1 LYFDQNTVYDAFS
14 AFIAVKNAELQS
26 LRNTVGLT
34 SNDLFDAVHQM
45 MQGQVSTWTEEQV
58 EEKLDEL
65 CIEFRTVAVL
75 NEAMNLQRKS
85 IKNLSDDIANA
96 FAHMKVPGSVVEKL
110 NYPWVS
116 TLKAMRVISVTQWA
130 KIDRADRESYT
141 ELFRQDAKKVWGFVT
156 SQKPLLEEYMEEHGH
171 NCSNEELDSIYSA
184 LKTAAYDSLPADF
197 DAKIEIQLQNVAYT
211 RNKTRIQ
218 ELWVE
223 QSGFN
228 TVAEWCGNFA
238 VPIQWVVKDDAM
250 QHIAVLKSI
259 QDGKRVDNLSLHNAT
274 QFFETH
280 TIVELKDKAAITSS
294 FIAQIGESYR
304 AAFEAAGNVL
314 VSRLKTNP
322 KLTSDVYSWSNKVG
336 EIRKIV
342 DAFLRDKY
350 CVEAKKKVKTMP
362 EAQLRDRVVQL
373 LDENPDLYAIFMK

>member
-1 LYFDQNTVYDAFS
+1 
-14 AFIAVKNAELQS
+14 
-26 LRNTVGLT
+26 
-34 SNDLFDAVHQM
+34 
-45 MQGQVSTWTEEQV
+45 
-58 EEKLDEL
+58 
-65 CIEFRTVAVL
+65 
-75 NEAMNLQRKS
+75 
-85 IKNLSDDIANA
+85 
-96 FAHMKVPGSVVEKL
+96 
-110 NYPWVS
+110 
-116 TLKAMRVISVTQWA
+116 
-130 KIDRADRESYT
+130 
-141 ELFRQDAKKVWGFVT
+141 
-156 SQKPLLEEYMEEHGH
+156 
-171 NCSNEELDSIYSA
+171 
-184 LKTAAYDSLPADF
+184 
-197 DAKIEIQLQNVAYT
+197 
-211 RNKTRIQ
+211 
-218 ELWVE
+218 VE

-238 VPIQWVVKDDAM
+238 VPIQWVVKDDAL

-314 VSRLKTNP
+314 VSRLKTNS